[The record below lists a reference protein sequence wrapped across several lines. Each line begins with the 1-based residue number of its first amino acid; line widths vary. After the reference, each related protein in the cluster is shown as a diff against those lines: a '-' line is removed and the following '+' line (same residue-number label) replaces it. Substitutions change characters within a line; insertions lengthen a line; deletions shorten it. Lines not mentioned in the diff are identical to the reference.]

1 MESEIINIEN
11 QDTRSFK
18 STEENFKE
26 VNTENDEIITNKSV
40 SSQSVGK
47 KSVNLGV
54 TDISNSSVV
63 RFKEIKLISLF
74 KKVTTLV
81 FRETLNPVDY
91 SELDV
96 VLVSTRKNKEIVE
109 ETSNFKTFTENEFQT
124 EQNKAII
131 ESNKINQIQPQRSFN
146 KLDKEVT
153 ITEKQCVKETL
164 TKSTNTNICLEPIKV
179 HMVSTGTNTT
189 SDILEPK
196 KILPRKILRESDI
209 ANSDSDV
216 VVPSDNDSTK
226 KHRNKIKISFNNFIP
241 PGKLAN

>member
-91 SELDV
+91 SEL
-96 VLVSTRKNKEIVE
+96 T
-109 ETSNFKTFTENEFQT
+109 
-124 EQNKAII
+124 
-131 ESNKINQIQPQRSFN
+131 
-146 KLDKEVT
+146 
-153 ITEKQCVKETL
+153 
-164 TKSTNTNICLEPIKV
+164 
-179 HMVSTGTNTT
+179 
-189 SDILEPK
+189 
-196 KILPRKILRESDI
+196 
-209 ANSDSDV
+209 
-216 VVPSDNDSTK
+216 
-226 KHRNKIKISFNNFIP
+226 
-241 PGKLAN
+241 